1 MAKSQAQ
8 SVVLPRVVDL
18 DALDEIRETLL
29 GALQAGPVQVDGQ
42 AVDRVSTNALFML
55 LSAAETA
62 KQAKFPFTITMASD
76 VMRASIEKL
85 GLNEQFAPVLK
96 G

>member
-1 MAKSQAQ
+1 MPKSQAQ
-8 SVVLPRVVDL
+8 SVELPRIVDL

-29 GALQAGPVQVDGQ
+29 GALQAGPVDIDAQ

-62 KQAKFPFTITMASD
+62 KQAKFTFTISRASD

-85 GLNEQFAPVLK
+85 GLNDNFAPVLK